1 MAAERAI
8 ALEPREIE
16 IDRHG
21 EAHADRRGA
30 GGAVLTGVDESGA
43 DELAGDPLA
52 EELADAVNDGGA
64 EVVEVQHVLA
74 HEHHRA
80 LEPRMLVRPRQPVDD
95 PAQHLY

>member
-1 MAAERAI
+1 MGKRRSERC
-8 ALEPREIE
+8 
-16 IDRHG
+16 
-21 EAHADRRGA
+21 RRR
-30 GGAVLTGVDESGA
+30 GAVLTGVDEGGA

-52 EELADAVNDGGA
+52 EELADAVDDGGA